1 MGVSDT
7 TEADWEEYYRNV
19 NAFNIPNADA
29 KRVEIWDK
37 AFLST
42 KTVRETI
49 WEVYSKG
56 FMDGVNDTS
65 ERFKSSEY
73 KQEYD
78 AKLLDKVAEKFILWD
93 SKVKG
98 IRENEVC
105 FFTIE
110 NILEG
115 IEELKAE
122 VSK

>member
-42 KTVRETI
+42 KTVRETL

-56 FMDGVNDTS
+56 FMDGVNDTA
-65 ERFKSSEY
+65 ERYKNSAY
-73 KQEYD
+73 KQKYD
-78 AKLLDKVAEKFILWD
+78 SDLLDKVKQKKRTIIDED
-93 SKVKG
+93 GVMYKVVFLKD
-98 IRENEVC
+98 
-105 FFTIE
+105 IE
-110 NILEG
+110 D
-115 IEELKAE
+115 LKAE
-122 VSK
+122 VSE